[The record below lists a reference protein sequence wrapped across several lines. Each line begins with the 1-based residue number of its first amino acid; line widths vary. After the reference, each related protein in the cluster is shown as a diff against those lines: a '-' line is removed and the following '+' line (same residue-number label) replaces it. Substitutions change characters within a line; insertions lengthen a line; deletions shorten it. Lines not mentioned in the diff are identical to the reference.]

1 MVKNLQ
7 VALIYSS
14 LLIITNTEIKHG
26 KRYYKRST
34 FVSYRQEILGRL
46 LFWHALYV
54 YYSILFLP

>member
-34 FVSYRQEILGRL
+34 FVSYRQEILGGL

-54 YYSILFLP
+54 